1 MVSRIP
7 PASPAAIMLQNSA
20 SNTFGCRF
28 IASASDMPPSTS
40 VRVCEDHLREI
51 LVLFLIAQDVETL
64 DERQTGVD
72 HHREL
77 PREHGEVLRRHAAW
91 P

>member
-1 MVSRIP
+1 
-7 PASPAAIMLQNSA
+7 MLQNSA
-20 SNTFGCRF
+20 SNTFGWRF

-40 VRVCEDHLREI
+40 VRVCENHLREV
-51 LVLFLIAQDVETL
+51 LVLLLVAENVEAL
-64 DERQTGVD
+64 HQRQAGVD

-77 PREHGEVLRRHAAW
+77 AREDREVLRRHALR